1 VNVEV
6 ELHAVQRGDVRHY
19 GIVNLGEFQRL
30 HAFTNLSLVA
40 ETLPIHSLQSLF
52 VQNNFFYHSKLES
65 LDFRVLRVKSF
76 E

>member
-1 VNVEV
+1 MNVEV

-40 ETLPIHSLQSLF
+40 ETLPIYSFSPKLIR
-52 VQNNFFYHSKLES
+52 SK
-65 LDFRVLRVKSF
+65 
-76 E
+76 